1 MQYCNDIKSFNIDYD
16 IIKTNKKIDYLNLS
30 CSLDIETSSTILKGG
45 IKAAFMYVWAIQIG
59 VDSEV
64 IYGRTWEELTELL
77 EWLSTELELFENRR
91 LVIYIHNLGYEF
103 QFMRKYF
110 KWLDVF
116 SLSERNPL
124 KALCDLGIEFRCS
137 YKLSGFSLDNTAKN
151 LVKHNIKKLTGTVD
165 YNLIRTHET
174 TLTPADLDYV
184 KNDVQIVTAYIDE
197 QIDYYKDITKIPMTN
212 TGRVRA
218 YVRENCYYTSKNH
231 RKTDRGKYFRYRKI
245 MEDLTLTPAIYTQLK
260 RAFMGGFTHAN
271 AKYSGKVLN
280 NVSSID
286 FTSSYPAVMVSEKF
300 PMSRFKEVV
309 INSESELNKY
319 CSKYAMVFDIRF
331 TNIKAKINQEVYI
344 SESKCFSLTNPTIN
358 NGRVH
363 SAEILATTLT
373 DVDLDIM
380 KQVYSWDSIELAN
393 VKYAHKGYLP
403 KAIIES
409 ILNLY
414 QDKTELKG
422 VQGQEVEYMLSKGML
437 NSIYGMSV
445 TDVVKNN
452 AVYKDDWAI
461 ELADPFEVIDKYN
474 TSKTRFLYYPWGVWV
489 TAYARRNLWTGI
501 LAIGDDYV
509 YSDTDSL
516 KLLNYERHTDYIK
529 WYDAQIIEKMTD
541 VCNHYKFN
549 TNLLNPKT
557 KEGIEKMLG
566 IWDFEGTYSRFKTLG
581 AKRYLVE
588 ENSKLQLT
596 VAGLSKQ
603 NGLKYMLKQSNN
615 RNTDVFNMFDDSL
628 YIPPKETGKNTHTYI
643 DNELKF
649 KITDY
654 QGNESTIET
663 LSSIHLE
670 PCDFTLSISR
680 QYNEFLSQLA
690 KGYIFRGLKQ
700 I

>member
-1 MQYCNDIKSFNIDYD
+1 MQYCSDIKSFNIDYD
-16 IIKTNKKIDYLNLS
+16 VIKTNKKIDYLNLS
-30 CSLDIETSSTILKGG
+30 CALDIETTSTTLSGG
-45 IKAAFMYVWAIQIG
+45 VKAAFMYVWAIQIG
-59 VDSEV
+59 VGSEV
-64 IYGRTWEELTELL
+64 IYGRTWGELVDIL
-77 EWLSTELELFENRR
+77 ERLSTELELFENRR
-91 LVIYIHNLGYEF
+91 LVIYVHNLGYEF

-110 KWLDVF
+110 TWLDVF

-151 LVKHNIKKLTGTVD
+151 LVRHSIKKLTGTVD

-174 TLTPADLDYV
+174 PLTQEELDYV

-212 TGRVRA
+212 TGRVRN
-218 YVRENCYYTSKNH
+218 YVRQNCYYTSKNH

-245 MEDLTLTPAIYTQLK
+245 MEDLTLTPAVYVQLK

-271 AKYSGKVLN
+271 ANYSGKVLE

-300 PMSRFKEVV
+300 PMSRFKD
-309 INSESELNKY
+309 IAIRSESEFNKY
-319 CSKYAMVFDIRF
+319 CAKYAMIFDIRF
-331 TNIKAKINQEVYI
+331 TNIRAKINHEVYL
-344 SESKCFSLTNPTIN
+344 SESKCTSLTNPSIN
-358 NGRVH
+358 NGRVF
-363 SAEILATTLT
+363 SADVLATTIT
-373 DVDLDIM
+373 EVDLDIM

-414 QDKTELKG
+414 QDKTVLKG
-422 VQGQEVEYMLSKGML
+422 VQGKETEYMLSKGML
-437 NSIYGMSV
+437 NSIYGMCV

-452 AVYKDDWAI
+452 AIYTDGWSTEIVNP
-461 ELADPFEVIDKYN
+461 LEVIDKYN

-516 KLLNYERHTDYIK
+516 KLLNYGKHTNYIK
-529 WYDAQIIEKMTD
+529 WYDAQIIRKMVD
-541 VCNHYKFN
+541 VCNHYK
-549 TNLLNPKT
+549 LNPDLLKPKT
-557 KEGIEKMLG
+557 REGVEKMLG
-566 IWDFEGTYSRFKTLG
+566 VWDFEGTYSRFKTLG

-603 NGLKYMLKQSNN
+603 NGVKYMLRKSNN
-615 RNTDVFNMFDDSL
+615 CNTAVFNMFDDSL
-628 YIPPKETGKNTHTYI
+628 YIPANETGKNTHTYI

-654 QGNESTIET
+654 QGNDSTIEV
-663 LSSIHLE
+663 LSSVHLE

-680 QYNEFLSQLA
+680 QYNEFLRQLA